1 MRTKTVTDFL
11 NNEVKEYAIDILENR
26 CIPSVID
33 SFKPSQRK
41 VVYVA
46 EKTWKTGKEKSM
58 KVFQLTGKAALESYY
73 HHSNSSMDAL
83 ITVMG
88 QTFKNNLPILE
99 GVGQYGSLRSPVA
112 GAPRYIGTKLHSN
125 FRLVYKDFELLENQI
140 DEGVIVEPK
149 YYLPI
154 IPVVIVN
161 SSMGIGMGYASNIL
175 GRNPKDITQACID
188 YLNGKKIKELK
199 PWLSEF
205 SGTYT
210 RDKENPN
217 KWYSKGIYEIVNT
230 TTVHVSELPPKWT
243 FESYESYLDS
253 LIEKKIIKDYDNNS
267 ASGVDYTLKFKREDL
282 SNLIEKGK
290 LEDLLKINDS
300 STENLTTL
308 NEKCKLHIFECV
320 EDIVKYFVD
329 FRLTYY
335 QKRKDYLLDKY
346 NKELKDISFRAKF
359 IKSIIDKK
367 LKVNNVPKSEIIQ
380 WLEDNKFDKIDDSY
394 NYLLNMSI
402 YSLTKEKYEELLNK
416 AKEKKSQIDEVY
428 TWKIKDMYL
437 KDLNELKKKLK

>member
-1 MRTKTVTDFL
+1 MRTKSISDFL
-11 NNEVKEYAIDILENR
+11 NTDYKDFSISIIKERA
-26 CIPSVID
+26 IPSVID
-33 SFKPSQRK
+33 SFKPVQRK
-41 VVYVA
+41 IIDMA
-46 EKTWKTGKEKSM
+46 QEIWKTGSEKPL
-58 KVFQLTGKAALESYY
+58 KVFQLC
-73 HHSNSSMDAL
+73 
-83 ITVMG
+83 G
-88 QTFKNNLPILE
+88 QCCAKKLYLHGDTSCNEAIINMCQNYKNNAPMLIAD
-99 GVGQYGSLRSPVA
+99 GQVGNRFVREAAS
-112 GAPRYIGTKLHSN
+112 PRYVGCFLSPN
-125 FRLVYKDFELLENQI
+125 FRLYYKDFELLEKRI
-140 DEGVIVEPK
+140 EEGQEIEP
-149 YYLPI
+149 YFFLPI
-154 IPVVIVN
+154 IPTILIN
-161 SSMGIGMGYASNIL
+161 GTSGLAIGFSSNIL
-175 GRNPKDITQACID
+175 NRNPKEVTQTCID

-199 PWLSEF
+199 PWLSDF
-205 SGTYT
+205 KGIYI

-217 KWYSKGIYEIVNT
+217 KWFCKGIYEIINS
-230 TTVHVSELPPKWT
+230 TTVHIKDFGLSWT
-243 FESYESYLDS
+243 FEKYESYLDG

-267 ASGVDYTLKFKREDL
+267 SSGVDYTLKFKREDL

-290 LEDLLKINDS
+290 LEDLLKINES
-300 STENLTTL
+300 TTENLVTL
-308 NEKCKLHIFECV
+308 DEKENLHQFNCV

-346 NKELKDISFRAKF
+346 NKELKDLSFRAKF

-428 TWKIKDMYL
+428 TWEIKDMYL